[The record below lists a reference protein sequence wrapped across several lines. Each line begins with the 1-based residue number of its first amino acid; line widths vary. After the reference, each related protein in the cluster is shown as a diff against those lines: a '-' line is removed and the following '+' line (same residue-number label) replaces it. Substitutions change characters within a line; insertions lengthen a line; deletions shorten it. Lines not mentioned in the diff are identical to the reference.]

1 MENAFGWIGAG
12 RNLVGAGDGNELDVD
27 LHAGR
32 FLGRI
37 PGAPARERNQPPE
50 RERSAAKRKRPQPV
64 DGDFCAH

>member
-1 MENAFGWIGAG
+1 MEDVLRWIGAG
-12 RNLVGAGDGNELDVD
+12 RRLVVAGDGNELDVD

-50 RERSAAKRKRPQPV
+50 REIS
-64 DGDFCAH
+64 G